1 MRKSIKQLFMG
12 GIVVVGAIIGG
23 GRVSALEIIDEKG
36 EKWVDITEAIQRWP
50 LNTFNTMYVS
60 EFDFLN
66 NAVSVIFNGV
76 KADSETGE
84 SIEWFADELLMGWV
98 NYDGLFQRD
107 EFAKLSSFEGTDR
120 YLPLV
125 YLKFD
130 APLKSGVEMNIS
142 SDNLEESL
150 YDRFYSNRLAYVIR
164 NKDGDATRANY
175 YSAFQ
180 CAVQVRE
187 GLVCRLFYKDPVP
200 GHGVSSGQTKYFPVQ
215 KTEIAAE
222 ASGEDAVI
230 EEKNDS
236 DDIDL
241 TSNVP
246 NGAENNEKYS
256 SGDIFNEK
264 ENDSP
269 LNNIDEVAQ
278 DDEKASRL
286 LGVVGEN
293 ADSARSTINSVLVA
307 GMTVGNNSGS
317 ANGGGVVA
325 NNDKE
330 NDVEKN
336 LGLVEEAEEG
346 NKEIEKIEVPRL
358 GMTAKEIDYKWLFL
372 PVLGLILMVYWWF
385 IAPIWKKSRKNEK
398 KSKKSVDNI

>member
-1 MRKSIKQLFMG
+1 MRKSIKQLFVG
-12 GIVVVGAIIGG
+12 GIVVVGTIIGG

-36 EKWVDITEAIQRWP
+36 EKWADITEAIQRWP

-66 NAVSVIFNGV
+66 NTVSVIFNGV
-76 KADSETGE
+76 KTDSETGE
-84 SIEWFADELLMGWV
+84 SIEWSADELLMGWV
-98 NYDGLFQRD
+98 NYDGLFQRS
-107 EFAKLSSFEGTDR
+107 EFAGLRSFDETDR
-120 YLPLV
+120 YTALIH
-125 YLKFD
+125 LKFD
-130 APLKSGVEMNIS
+130 KPLQSGVEVNVDKLEGNI
-142 SDNLEESL
+142 
-150 YDRFYSNRLAYVIR
+150 YDRFYSDRLAYVIR
-164 NKDGDATRANY
+164 NNDGDATRANY

-187 GLVCRLFYKDPVP
+187 GQVCRLFYKDPILE
-200 GHGVSSGQTKYFPVQ
+200 HGASSGQTKYFPVQ
-215 KTEIAAE
+215 KTEIVAK
-222 ASGEDAVI
+222 SSDGETVA

-236 DDIDL
+236 DDIVL
-241 TSNVP
+241 M
-246 NGAENNEKYS
+246 AESLEESENSEKYS

-269 LNNIDEVAQ
+269 LNDIDEVAQ

-286 LGVVGEN
+286 LGVVGKN
-293 ADSARSTINSVLVA
+293 ADSARNTINSVLVA

-317 ANGGGVVA
+317 ANGGGVAA
-325 NNDKE
+325 NDDKE
-330 NDVEKN
+330 NDVEKI
-336 LGLVEEAEEG
+336 LGLAEGAEEG

-358 GMTAKEIDYKWLFL
+358 GMTTKEIDYKWLFL